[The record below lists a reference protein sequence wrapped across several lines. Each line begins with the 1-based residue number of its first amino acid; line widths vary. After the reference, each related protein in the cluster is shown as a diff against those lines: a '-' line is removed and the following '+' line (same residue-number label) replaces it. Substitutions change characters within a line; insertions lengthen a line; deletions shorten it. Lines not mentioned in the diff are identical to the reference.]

1 MRLLQGVLLPTA
13 LEIAQGLSYLHS
25 DECRLVHCDLSC
37 SNILLTSLDEGP
49 RGFRALLSDFGESH
63 AGGRGRASQELPSC
77 LSQPGGLATRTRH
90 GLLRTPPPPR
100 LASAQRRRVWR
111 PALHLQA

>member
-37 SNILLTSLDEGP
+37 SNVLLTRSGEDP
-49 RGFRALLSDFGESH
+49 RGFRAMLSDFGESH
-63 AGGRGRASQELPSC
+63 AC
-77 LSQPGGLATRTRH
+77 
-90 GLLRTPPPPR
+90 
-100 LASAQRRRVWR
+100 
-111 PALHLQA
+111 